1 MCGVHIGFA
10 RMRKVRLGLAGICEM
25 RAGPARMC
33 GVHVGSAR
41 ICEMRAEPARGKTDN
56 LLIQIHGRSTHE

>member
-1 MCGVHIGFA
+1 
-10 RMRKVRLGLAGICEM
+10 M
-25 RAGPARMC
+25 RAEPARMC

-41 ICEMRAEPARGKTDN
+41 MCEMRARLARMCGVHVESARMCEMRAGPARRKTDN